1 MRRVAAAHLVRVRVE
16 REVGEAQRAAP
27 PRLDAAQ
34 QRAQPRQ
41 QLAQRE
47 RLDEVVV
54 GAGVEA
60 RDAVVDRVA
69 RGEHQHR
76 RAVAG
81 LAHAPADLEAVDARA
96 CATSS
101 TTASG
106 GAAARRSSAS
116 APSAAS
122 CDVVALERSARSSEV
137 AHGRLV
143 VDDQDPHFRSIVRGG
158 GFRACHRQGMEGAT
172 VAFVSESST
181 AGRRFARAGGQ
192 GTVQAVRL
200 LDADR
205 ELARRVGADLAEAR
219 AAAVAGCVSIPR
231 GRWSPDAAAERIRG
245 GFGLLVLRGLL
256 MRDLESPEALGAE
269 LVTEG
274 DLLGPDDGTEERIV
288 GLEPRWEILE
298 PARLLV
304 LDAAFAQRIARY
316 PALASGLVDRVH
328 ERARR
333 TAIALALSHL
343 PRVED
348 RLHRLLWHLADR
360 RGHVRA
366 DGIVLRLPV
375 TQEQLGR
382 LVGARRPTVSLALRS
397 LRERGLVRRG
407 DADEWVLAN
416 EPPVP
421 EA

>member
-1 MRRVAAAHLVRVRVE
+1 M
-16 REVGEAQRAAP
+16 
-27 PRLDAAQ
+27 
-34 QRAQPRQ
+34 
-41 QLAQRE
+41 
-47 RLDEVVV
+47 
-54 GAGVEA
+54 
-60 RDAVVDRVA
+60 
-69 RGEHQHR
+69 
-76 RAVAG
+76 
-81 LAHAPADLEAVDARA
+81 
-96 CATSS
+96 
-101 TTASG
+101 
-106 GAAARRSSAS
+106 
-116 APSAAS
+116 
-122 CDVVALERSARSSEV
+122 
-137 AHGRLV
+137 
-143 VDDQDPHFRSIVRGG
+143 
-158 GFRACHRQGMEGAT
+158 
-172 VAFVSESST
+172 
-181 AGRRFARAGGQ
+181 
-192 GTVQAVRL
+192 
-200 LDADR
+200 
-205 ELARRVGADLAEAR
+205 
-219 AAAVAGCVSIPR
+219 
-231 GRWSPDAAAERIRG
+231 
-245 GFGLLVLRGLL
+245 LRGLL

-316 PALASGLVDRVH
+316 PALASGLVERVH

-421 EA
+421 ES

>member
-1 MRRVAAAHLVRVRVE
+1 
-16 REVGEAQRAAP
+16 
-27 PRLDAAQ
+27 
-34 QRAQPRQ
+34 
-41 QLAQRE
+41 
-47 RLDEVVV
+47 
-54 GAGVEA
+54 
-60 RDAVVDRVA
+60 
-69 RGEHQHR
+69 
-76 RAVAG
+76 
-81 LAHAPADLEAVDARA
+81 
-96 CATSS
+96 
-101 TTASG
+101 
-106 GAAARRSSAS
+106 
-116 APSAAS
+116 
-122 CDVVALERSARSSEV
+122 
-137 AHGRLV
+137 
-143 VDDQDPHFRSIVRGG
+143 
-158 GFRACHRQGMEGAT
+158 MEGVT

-181 AGRRFARAGGQ
+181 AGRRFARGGGQ
-192 GTVQAVRL
+192 STVQAVRL

-205 ELARRVGADLAEAR
+205 ELARRVGPDLAEAR

-231 GRWSPDAAAERIRG
+231 GRWSPEAAADRIRG
-245 GFGLLVLRGLL
+245 GYGLLVLRGLL

-269 LVTEG
+269 LVLEG
-274 DLLGPDDGTEERIV
+274 DLLGADDGTEERIV
-288 GLEPRWEILE
+288 GLEPRWEVLE
-298 PARLLV
+298 PSRLLV

-316 PALASGLVDRVH
+316 PQLASALVERVH

-397 LRERGLVRRG
+397 LRERGLVHRG

-421 EA
+421 EVPS

>member
-1 MRRVAAAHLVRVRVE
+1 M
-16 REVGEAQRAAP
+16 
-27 PRLDAAQ
+27 
-34 QRAQPRQ
+34 
-41 QLAQRE
+41 
-47 RLDEVVV
+47 
-54 GAGVEA
+54 
-60 RDAVVDRVA
+60 
-69 RGEHQHR
+69 
-76 RAVAG
+76 
-81 LAHAPADLEAVDARA
+81 
-96 CATSS
+96 
-101 TTASG
+101 
-106 GAAARRSSAS
+106 
-116 APSAAS
+116 
-122 CDVVALERSARSSEV
+122 
-137 AHGRLV
+137 
-143 VDDQDPHFRSIVRGG
+143 
-158 GFRACHRQGMEGAT
+158 AT
-172 VAFVSESST
+172 VQHTSQPP
-181 AGRRFARAGGQ
+181 GRDRRFNRNAA
-192 GTVQAVRL
+192 TVKAVRL

-205 ELARRVGADLAEAR
+205 DLARRLGSSAGEAR
-219 AAAVAGCVSIPR
+219 AAAVAGAVALPR
-231 GRWSPDAAAERIRG
+231 GRWNPAVAAKRIRG

-269 LVTEG
+269 LVAEG
-274 DLLGPDDGTEERIV
+274 DLLGADDGTEERIV
-288 GLEPRWEILE
+288 GLEPRWEVLE
-298 PARLLV
+298 PTRLLV
-304 LDAAFAQRIARY
+304 LDAAFAQRIAAF
-316 PALASGLVDRVH
+316 PGLGAALVDRAH

-421 EA
+421 DA